1 MSQQYLPF
9 TVLKLVKKYT
19 THFSID
25 SRLSQQYLPFTVLKL
40 NYVLFPFLCLYVK
53 SQQYLPFT
61 VLKLLPLLILL
72 TSS

>member
-40 NYVLFPFLCLYVK
+40 NYVLFPFLCYMLSRNSTYRLR
-53 SQQYLPFT
+53 Y
-61 VLKLLPLLILL
+61 
-72 TSS
+72 